1 MSAIRKQVPTI
12 HHHLQRQHCPV
23 VFHPENGEHGGQ
35 ERGISRQPDV
45 GGRNLVR
52 TAQAVNAMLQPVL
65 GDVAINKRIVGDG
78 RETKQEK
85 QPQPKPRLT

>member
-23 VFHPENGEHGGQ
+23 MFHPEDGKHGGQ
-35 ERGISRQPDV
+35 ECGVSRQADV

-52 TAQAVNAMLQPVL
+52 TAQAVNAMLQPIL
-65 GDVAINKRIVGDG
+65 GDVAINEGVVGDG

-85 QPQPKPRLT
+85 QPQPNRG